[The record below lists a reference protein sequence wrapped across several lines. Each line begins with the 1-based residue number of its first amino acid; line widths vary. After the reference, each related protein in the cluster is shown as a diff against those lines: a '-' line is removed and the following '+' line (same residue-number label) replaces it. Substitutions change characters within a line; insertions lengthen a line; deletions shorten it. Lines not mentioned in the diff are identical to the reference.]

1 MAGPQFFTPQ
11 RSAPS
16 RPSRRFSLQEANR
29 SLALVKRIVADIVT
43 THQQAA
49 KCQAATEKARGRDQ
63 SKAQAE
69 LDRTCDRLQDL
80 VDERHAA
87 PWFGVYYLAVAL
99 GTLTLL
105 VDLPLAFRLLAG
117 AQLFA
122 TVAIIRHLYRS
133 RELLN
138 VPPDLRRGFA
148 RPHPFLPQ
156 IARKLP

>member
-49 KCQAATEKARGRDQ
+49 TCQAATEKARGRDQ

-80 VDERHAA
+80 VDELNDV
-87 PWFGVYYLAVAL
+87 GVELKDYQT
-99 GTLTLL
+99 GL
-105 VDLPLAFRLLAG
+105 VDFVG
-117 AQLFA
+117 
-122 TVAIIRHLYRS
+122 RHEGRDVYLCWKLGEERITHWH
-133 RELLN
+133 ELN
-138 VPPDLRRGFA
+138 TGFA
-148 RPHPFLPQ
+148 GRRPVSELHEQ
-156 IARKLP
+156 EKTEKLEKPEKPEKQTS